1 MRRAR
6 LFVFLFLPIASACG
20 SHSAHALRT
29 PQMVDS
35 AGVELISPDKLAI
48 DGDRTKLV
56 IGIPIHMRLSFDGT
70 SLKDSTGVDS
80 VLFEAIVRLRS
91 GRVVRLHA
99 QQDWGDL
106 TQELGSCSSPIFSL
120 SAPLKKSRASAC
132 AAHDRLYWI
141 DSSGGAT
148 ALICERG

>member
-29 PQMVDS
+29 PQIVDS

-99 QQDWGDL
+99 QQDWG
-106 TQELGSCSSPIFSL
+106 GSDPRTGIVLVSDFLPERTSEKIQSIRLRSTRPVVL
-120 SAPLKKSRASAC
+120 
-132 AAHDRLYWI
+132 DRLEWWSYGT
-141 DSSGGAT
+141 D
-148 ALICERG
+148 L